1 MSLQLPTP
9 IPAHISVL
17 SHKTKSVHFGK
28 QNPLIHRSKP
38 THSYQINTPNLTK
51 CNHQQPPPSPP
62 SSSQRHHITARNRVH
77 AAASKNLAAA

>member
-28 QNPLIHRSKP
+28 QNPLIHRILSLLRRKR
-38 THSYQINTPNLTK
+38 SMQSGGEREEGWK
-51 CNHQQPPPSPP
+51 CEE
-62 SSSQRHHITARNRVH
+62 RARDD
-77 AAASKNLAAA
+77 LGL